1 MGVFA
6 SSLKASF
13 GDLLDE
19 STNADLYVSPSS
31 SQAPGFSPE
40 VVKAVAAV
48 PGVDVVSPTGYGEA
62 RIAGES
68 TFYSSLD
75 PATADQLLNLDVTSG
90 STADLGKDGV
100 LISKSV
106 AEDKGWAVGDVVH
119 SEFAATGKHD
129 LTVSGIFASTGGF
142 TDGDYL
148 ISIEAQNAFAGAQL
162 VSAGLVLVADGASTD
177 DVQAGI
183 SSALAD
189 HPDAKVLTQKE
200 FQDELGG
207 MINNLL
213 ALVVVMLLLA
223 VVIAL
228 LGIVNTLALSVF
240 ERTRELGLLRAIGMT
255 GGQVKAM
262 VRWESVIISVIGA
275 LIGAILG
282 IGLGVALAQ
291 ALKDEGIKAIS
302 VPTLQIV
309 LYVVAAAAAGV
320 IAAIGPARSAARVD
334 VLRAVVSD

>member
-1 MGVFA
+1 
-6 SSLKASF
+6 
-13 GDLLDE
+13 
-19 STNADLYVSPSS
+19 
-31 SQAPGFSPE
+31 
-40 VVKAVAAV
+40 
-48 PGVDVVSPTGYGEA
+48 
-62 RIAGES
+62 
-68 TFYSSLD
+68 
-75 PATADQLLNLDVTSG
+75 
-90 STADLGKDGV
+90 
-100 LISKSV
+100 
-106 AEDKGWAVGDVVH
+106 
-119 SEFAATGKHD
+119 
-129 LTVSGIFASTGGF
+129 
-142 TDGDYL
+142 
-148 ISIEAQNAFAGAQL
+148 
-162 VSAGLVLVADGASTD
+162 LVADGASTD

-240 ERTRELGLLRAIGMT
+240 ERTRELGLLRAVGMT

-262 VRWESVIISVIGA
+262 VRWESVIISLIGA
-275 LIGAILG
+275 LVGAVLG

-291 ALKDEGIKAIS
+291 ALKDEGIKSIS
-302 VPTLQIV
+302 VPTLQV
-309 LYVVAAAAAGV
+309 ALYVVLAAVAGV
-320 IAAIGPARSAARVD
+320 VAAIGPARSAARVD